1 LSQEVAKNKKVI
13 TGTVV
18 SNKMDKTVVVSVER
32 KFIHRTFKKVVK
44 RTKKFRCHD
53 EKNECSVGDFISM
66 REVRPLSK
74 TKRWNLEKVLKAAQ
88 QAV

>member
-1 LSQEVAKNKKVI
+1 MSQETVRVKKII
-13 TGTVV
+13 TGTVI
-18 SNKMDKTVVVSVER
+18 SDKMDKTVVVAVER
-32 KFIHRTFKKVVK
+32 KFIHPTFKKVVK

-74 TKRWNLEKVLKAAQ
+74 SKRWNLEKVLKAT

>member
-1 LSQEVAKNKKVI
+1 VI

-18 SNKMDKTVVVSVER
+18 SNKMDKTVVVTVER
-32 KFIHRTFKKVVK
+32 KFIHPTFKKVVK
-44 RTKKFRCHD
+44 RTRKFRCHD

-74 TKRWNLEKVLKAAQ
+74 TKRWNLVKVLKAAQ
-88 QAV
+88 AV

>member
-1 LSQEVAKNKKVI
+1 LSQEVAVNKKVI

-44 RTKKFRCHD
+44 RTKKFKCHD

-74 TKRWNLEKVLKAAQ
+74 TKRWNLEKVLRAAQ
-88 QAV
+88 AV

>member
-1 LSQEVAKNKKVI
+1 LSQEVEKIKKII

-53 EKNECSVGDFISM
+53 EKNECSVGDLISM

-88 QAV
+88 AV

>member
-1 LSQEVAKNKKVI
+1 M
-13 TGTVV
+13 

-32 KFIHRTFKKVVK
+32 KFTHPTFKKVVK
-44 RTKKFRCHD
+44 RTKKFKCHD

-88 QAV
+88 TV

>member
-1 LSQEVAKNKKVI
+1 MIQENAKIKKVI

-18 SNKMDKTVVVSVER
+18 SSKMDKTVVVEVER

-74 TKRWNLEKVLKAAQ
+74 TKRWNLIQILKQAQ
-88 QAV
+88 SV

>member
-1 LSQEVAKNKKVI
+1 LNQENTKIKKVI

-18 SNKMDKTVVVSVER
+18 SNKMDKTVVVEVER

-53 EKNECSVGDFISM
+53 EKNECSVGDFVSM

-74 TKRWNLEKVLKAAQ
+74 TKRWNLIQILKQ
-88 QAV
+88 GQSV

>member
-1 LSQEVAKNKKVI
+1 MSQEAAVKKII

-18 SNKMDKTVVVSVER
+18 SNKMDKTVVVTVER

-74 TKRWNLEKVLKAAQ
+74 TKRWNLEKVLKTAQ
-88 QAV
+88 VV

>member
-1 LSQEVAKNKKVI
+1 MSQEAAKIKKII

-18 SNKMDKTVVVSVER
+18 SNKMDKTVVVLVER

-53 EKNECSVGDFISM
+53 EKNQCSVGDIISM

-88 QAV
+88 AV

>member
-1 LSQEVAKNKKVI
+1 MSQEVAKNKKVI

-44 RTKKFRCHD
+44 QTKKFRCHD

-88 QAV
+88 AV

>member
-1 LSQEVAKNKKVI
+1 MSQEVAINKKVI

-44 RTKKFRCHD
+44 RTKKFKCHD

-74 TKRWNLEKVLKAAQ
+74 TKRWNLDKVLKTA

>member
-1 LSQEVAKNKKVI
+1 M
-13 TGTVV
+13 GTVV

-44 RTKKFRCHD
+44 RTKKFKCHD
-53 EKNECSVGDFISM
+53 EKNECSVGDLISM

-74 TKRWNLEKVLKAAQ
+74 TKRWNLEKVLKAT

>member
-1 LSQEVAKNKKVI
+1 MSQEVDKIKKII

-44 RTKKFRCHD
+44 RTKKFKCHD
-53 EKNECSVGDFISM
+53 EKNECSVGDIISM

-74 TKRWNLEKVLKAAQ
+74 TKRWNLEKVLKAT

>member
-1 LSQEVAKNKKVI
+1 MSQEVAKNKKVI

-32 KFIHRTFKKVVK
+32 KYIHRTFKKVVK

-88 QAV
+88 AV

>member
-1 LSQEVAKNKKVI
+1 MSQEVAKNKKVI

-88 QAV
+88 AV

>member
-1 LSQEVAKNKKVI
+1 LSQEATAVKKII

-32 KFIHRTFKKVVK
+32 KFTHRTFKKVVK
-44 RTKKFRCHD
+44 QTKKFKCHD

-88 QAV
+88 TV

>member
-1 LSQEVAKNKKVI
+1 MSQETVKVKKVI
-13 TGTVV
+13 TGTVI
-18 SNKMDKTVVVSVER
+18 SDKMDKTVVVAVER
-32 KFIHRTFKKVVK
+32 KFIHPTFKKVVK

-74 TKRWNLEKVLKAAQ
+74 SKRWNLEKVLKAAQ
-88 QAV
+88 AV

>member
-1 LSQEVAKNKKVI
+1 LSQEVESNKRVI

-44 RTKKFRCHD
+44 RTKKFKCHD

-74 TKRWNLEKVLKAAQ
+74 TKRWNLEKVLKTA

>member
-1 LSQEVAKNKKVI
+1 MSQEATAVKKVI

-44 RTKKFRCHD
+44 RTKKFKCHD

-74 TKRWNLEKVLKAAQ
+74 TKRWNLEKVLKTA

>member
-88 QAV
+88 AV

>member
-1 LSQEVAKNKKVI
+1 MSQEVESNKRII

-44 RTKKFRCHD
+44 RTKKFKCHD

-74 TKRWNLEKVLKAAQ
+74 TKRWNLEKVIKAAQ
-88 QAV
+88 TV

>member
-1 LSQEVAKNKKVI
+1 LSQEVAVNKKVI

-44 RTKKFRCHD
+44 RTKKFKCHD

-88 QAV
+88 AV

>member
-1 LSQEVAKNKKVI
+1 MSQETVKVKKII

-32 KFIHRTFKKVVK
+32 KFIHPTFKKVVK

-74 TKRWNLEKVLKAAQ
+74 SKRWNLEKVLKVA

>member
-1 LSQEVAKNKKVI
+1 MSQESVKITRVI

-18 SNKMDKTVVVSVER
+18 SNKMDKTVVVQVER

-53 EKNECSVGDFISM
+53 EKNQCSIGDFISM
-66 REVRPLSK
+66 RAIRPLSK
-74 TKRWNLEKVLKAAQ
+74 TKRWNLVKILKTAPT
-88 QAV
+88 V

>member
-1 LSQEVAKNKKVI
+1 MSQEAAVKKII

-32 KFIHRTFKKVVK
+32 KFIHPTFKKVVK

-74 TKRWNLEKVLKAAQ
+74 TKRWNLEKVLKAT

>member
-1 LSQEVAKNKKVI
+1 MSQEVAPIKKII

-18 SNKMDKTVVVSVER
+18 SSKMDKTVVVSVER
-32 KFIHRTFKKVVK
+32 KFMHRTFKKVVK
-44 RTKKFRCHD
+44 RTKKFKCHD

-74 TKRWNLEKVLKAAQ
+74 TKRWNLDKVLKAAQ
-88 QAV
+88 AV

>member
-1 LSQEVAKNKKVI
+1 MSQEAAKIKKII

-18 SNKMDKTVVVSVER
+18 SNKMDKTVVVLVER

-53 EKNECSVGDFISM
+53 EKNQCSVGDFISM

-88 QAV
+88 AV

>member
-1 LSQEVAKNKKVI
+1 LSQEAEKIKKII

-18 SNKMDKTVVVSVER
+18 SNKMDKTVVVLVVR
-32 KFIHRTFKKVVK
+32 KFTHRTFKKVVK

-53 EKNECSVGDFISM
+53 EKNQCSVGDFISM

-88 QAV
+88 AV

>member
-1 LSQEVAKNKKVI
+1 MSQEAAVKKII

-88 QAV
+88 AV

>member
-1 LSQEVAKNKKVI
+1 MSQAVAANKKVI

-44 RTKKFRCHD
+44 RTKKFKCHD

-74 TKRWNLEKVLKAAQ
+74 TKRWNLEKVLKTA

>member
-1 LSQEVAKNKKVI
+1 MSQEAAVKKVI

-18 SNKMDKTVVVSVER
+18 SDKMDKTIVVSVER
-32 KFIHRTFKKVVK
+32 KFIHPTFKKVVK

-74 TKRWNLEKVLKAAQ
+74 TKRWNLEKVLKTAQ
-88 QAV
+88 VV

>member
-1 LSQEVAKNKKVI
+1 MSQEVESNKRII

-44 RTKKFRCHD
+44 RTKKFKCHD

-88 QAV
+88 TV

>member
-1 LSQEVAKNKKVI
+1 MSQEATAVKRII

-18 SNKMDKTVVVSVER
+18 SDKMDKTVVVSVER
-32 KFIHRTFKKVVK
+32 KFTHPTFKKVVK
-44 RTKKFRCHD
+44 QTKKFKCHD

-88 QAV
+88 TV

>member
-1 LSQEVAKNKKVI
+1 MSQEVESNKRII

-44 RTKKFRCHD
+44 RTKKFKCHD

-74 TKRWNLEKVLKAAQ
+74 TKRWKLEKVLKAAQ
-88 QAV
+88 AV